1 MFCIANLGAEIKPF
15 YCGKCRKWTSGNK
28 IGLFLFAERRVVL
41 RGVALDSGKTIFYK
55 RSHFAT
61 HLPAE
66 AVFSPSHGWAR
77 QLGGGLC
84 RVGFTKFA
92 TRMLGEM
99 VEHKFEAAAGTDVK
113 PGQILGW
120 VEGFKAISD
129 VYAIARGVF
138 VRSNPRL
145 REEISLVSS
154 QPYGEGWLYEVRGE
168 PDARCLDAA
177 AYSGVLDATIDKMLE
192 KQRLE
197 GNQ

>member
-1 MFCIANLGAEIKPF
+1 MFCIANFGSEIKPF
-15 YCGKCRKWTSGNK
+15 CCGWRRKLASGSK
-28 IGLFLFAERRVVL
+28 IGLFLFAERGIVL
-41 RGVALDSGKTIFYK
+41 GGVALDSGKTIFYK

-61 HLPAE
+61 HLPAQ
-66 AVFSPSHGWAR
+66 AVFSPSHSWAR

-99 VEHKFEAAAGTDVK
+99 VDHKFEADAGSAVK

-129 VYAIARGVF
+129 VYAIAHGVF

-192 KQRLE
+192 KQKLE
-197 GNQ
+197 NQ

>member
-1 MFCIANLGAEIKPF
+1 MTN
-15 YCGKCRKWTSGNK
+15 GNK
-28 IGLFLFAERRVVL
+28 IGLFLFAKHRVVL
-41 RGVALDSGKTIFYK
+41 GGVALDSGETIFYK

-61 HLPAE
+61 HLPAQ

-77 QLGGGLC
+77 RLGEGLC

-99 VEHKFEAAAGTDVK
+99 VDHKFEAEEGEAVK

-129 VYAIARGVF
+129 VYAIVHGVF
-138 VRSNPRL
+138 ERSNPRL

-154 QPYGEGWLYEVRGE
+154 QPYGEGWLYEVRGK

-197 GNQ
+197 GKQ

>member
-1 MFCIANLGAEIKPF
+1 M
-15 YCGKCRKWTSGNK
+15 
-28 IGLFLFAERRVVL
+28 
-41 RGVALDSGKTIFYK
+41 ALESGKTIFYK
-55 RSHFAT
+55 RSHFST

-66 AVFSPSHGWAR
+66 AVFSPSHSWAR
-77 QLGGGLC
+77 QLGEGLC
-84 RVGFTKFA
+84 RVGLTKFA

-99 VEHKFEAAAGTDVK
+99 VDHKFEAKAGAAVE

-129 VYAIARGVF
+129 VYAIAQGVF

-192 KQRLE
+192 KQKLE
-197 GNQ
+197 KSSKQGRQ

>member
-1 MFCIANLGAEIKPF
+1 M
-15 YCGKCRKWTSGNK
+15 RVSK
-28 IGLFLFAERRVVL
+28 IGLSLFAERRVVL
-41 RGVALDSGKTIFYK
+41 GRVALESGKTIFYK

-66 AVFSPSHGWAR
+66 AVFSPSHSWAR
-77 QLGGGLC
+77 QLGEGLC

-99 VEHKFEAAAGTDVK
+99 VDHKFEAEAGAEVK

-129 VYAIARGVF
+129 VYAIAQGVF

-154 QPYGEGWLYEVRGE
+154 QPYGEGWLYEVRGD

-177 AYSGVLDATIDKMLE
+177 AYSSVLDATIDKMLE
-192 KQRLE
+192 KQKLE
-197 GNQ
+197 ENQ